1 MLRPIV
7 ATFLLGAAVGSVL
20 AAGVGLAR
28 AEDPSSTVS
37 IDNFTFSPKELKVKA
52 GTTVTWTNHDDIP
65 HGIAS
70 SNNAFKKSK
79 AATLTTAIPLSSPR
93 RGPTNTSVIY
103 TPTWLARSSSN
114 RQRVTTLRS
123 DVAISDN
130 KHGSIRHRSDPV
142 VEQERM
148 PDTFHEGRTLCLT
161 QVNVKSEKVYS
172 NAISVVKRKSTTHLS
187 KKRHAAKMLLGTC
200 TD

>member
-28 AEDPSSTVS
+28 AEGPSSTVS

-79 AATLTTAIPLSSPR
+79 ALDTDDSYSFKCAGRAIPL
-93 RGPTNTSVIY
+93 T
-103 TPTWLARSSSN
+103 
-114 RQRVTTLRS
+114 
-123 DVAISDN
+123 
-130 KHGSIRHRSDPV
+130 
-142 VEQERM
+142 
-148 PDTFHEGRTLCLT
+148 
-161 QVNVKSEKVYS
+161 
-172 NAISVVKRKSTTHLS
+172 
-187 KKRHAAKMLLGTC
+187 AAE
-200 TD
+200 